1 MTDMATK
8 YGPGLEESRETSPVY
23 LASPGS
29 AESVNLDL
37 FYLVSVCERFDCT
50 LGPRS
55 NVSVYCPG
63 AVADD
68 CSDAG
73 GLKGAR
79 GQPNGRPEVSAPC
92 VRGGGHSCCGGGHV
106 LVHSVDAGARDD
118 FTHPDLVRYQ

>member
-73 GLKGAR
+73 AR
-79 GQPNGRPEVSAPC
+79 LAQIPSSAC
-92 VRGGGHSCCGGGHV
+92 LEAVRKDANGHV
-106 LVHSVDAGARDD
+106 QPRLHDSRIGCATASAVANVE
-118 FTHPDLVRYQ
+118 FE